1 MKKNWVKVCAI
12 VIMAAFIITGILP
25 VVMADDVDDK
35 LSMYEQQRKELQ
47 DQINEAKKTV
57 NNTVIEK
64 NALLKELKDI
74 NDNIDDLQNTISQLD
89 TEISEAQVQI
99 DATQLE
105 IDNKQRDLDGRLAI
119 FNTRLKEIYQY
130 GDVDFLEVLL
140 QSSDLTDFLTRF
152 EYLRYIADNDQKLL
166 EEVKELKQ
174 SLEEVKTSLVALKDG
189 LESKKITHESKVQEL
204 QVASSRQQELVND
217 KQNQLDL
224 EYASLAAFEEASNQ
238 IASQIRSLQSS
249 SGQAPSSMVW
259 PCPSSH
265 RITSKYGPRVHPI
278 KKTKSVHTGVDI
290 GASSGSSI
298 VAAADGKVIAAGYNS
313 AYGNYIIVDHGG
325 GTSTLYGHMSAF
337 VAHNGDQ
344 VTAGQQ
350 IGKVGS
356 TGLSTGP
363 HLHFEVRINGQHTSP
378 NSYIGL

>member
-1 MKKNWVKVCAI
+1 MKKNWVKACAI
-12 VIMAAFIITGILP
+12 IIMAAFIITSILP

-35 LSMYEQQRKELQ
+35 LSMYEKQQQELKA
-47 DQINEAKKTV
+47 QINEAKKTV
-57 NNTVIEK
+57 NNSVIEK

-74 NDNIDDLQNTISQLD
+74 NDNIDDIQNV
-89 TEISEAQVQI
+89 ISELDAEIGQTETEI
-99 DATQLE
+99 DATQVE
-105 IDNKQRDLDGRLAI
+105 IENKQRDLDGRLAI
-119 FNTRLKEIYQY
+119 FSTRLKEIYQY

-140 QSSDLTDFLTRF
+140 QSSSLTDFLTRF

-166 EEVKELKQ
+166 EEVKVLKQ
-174 SLEEVKTSLVALKDG
+174 TLEDEKASLVAMKED
-189 LESKKITHESKVQEL
+189 LESKKITHEAKVQEL
-204 QVASSRQQELVND
+204 QVASNRQQELVND
-217 KQNQLDL
+217 KQNQIDL
-224 EYASLAAFEEASNQ
+224 EYASLSAFEEASNQ
-238 IASQIRSLQSS
+238 IAAQIRSLQTS
-249 SGQAPSSMVW
+249 SGKAPSSMVW

-298 VAAADGKVIAAGYNS
+298 VAAADGKVITAGYNS
-313 AYGNYIIVDHGG
+313 AYGNYIIIDHGG

-378 NSYIGL
+378 NSYIGI

>member
-12 VIMAAFIITGILP
+12 IIMAAFIITSILP

-35 LSMYEQQRKELQ
+35 LSIYEKQQQELKA
-47 DQINEAKKTV
+47 QINEARKNV
-57 NNTVIEK
+57 NNSVIEK
-64 NALLKELKDI
+64 NALLKELKEI
-74 NDNIDDLQNTISQLD
+74 NDNIDDIQNVISQLD
-89 TEISEAQVQI
+89 IEIGQAETQI
-99 DATQLE
+99 DATQVE
-105 IDNKQRDLDGRLAI
+105 IENKQRDLDGRLAI

-140 QSSDLTDFLTRF
+140 QSSSLTDFLTRF

-166 EEVKELKQ
+166 EEVKGLKQ
-174 SLEEVKTSLVALKDG
+174 TLEDEKASLVAQKEE

-204 QVASSRQQELVND
+204 QVASNRQQELVND
-217 KQNQLDL
+217 KQHEVEL

-238 IASQIRSLQSS
+238 IAAQIRSLQTS
-249 SGQAPSSMVW
+249 SGKAPSSMVW

-265 RITSKYGPRVHPI
+265 RVTSPYGPRVHPI

-290 GASSGSSI
+290 GASSGSKI

-313 AYGNYIIVDHGG
+313 AYGNYIIIDHGG

-378 NSYIGL
+378 NSYIGI